1 MCTGTRPVAVQKALE
16 TTLLAP
22 FGLAEVTSGSCTT
35 NIHFADGGGFRR
47 SCLHRKADLQN
58 ITRIP
63 RFGESIDHQKSEN
76 GRLVPRF

>member
-47 SCLHRKADLQN
+47 SCLHRKVDLRPV
-58 ITRIP
+58 TLVP
-63 RFGESIDHQKSEN
+63 RFGESIDRQKTGN
-76 GRLVPRF
+76 QTLVPRF